1 MPNQSVLKQLT
12 KTLPKGSIYSLSE
25 QDSHV
30 ETIPTGISALDF
42 ALGTGG
48 FPRGHQVLL
57 YGQSSSG
64 KTALVL
70 QTVGAWQKEHPDSL
84 CAVIDLEKSM
94 TGDWAKKF
102 GINTDNLIVMRPT
115 NVEEMISMTCE
126 AVEAHIFDV
135 IMVDSLGAGL
145 LQSEIDNDKNRIGG
159 SAGAITRM
167 VKAINAAFISL
178 EREMRVAKAQGE
190 DVSDYAIPAVILINQ
205 VRADLKS
212 MYGGVTYS
220 GGYAL
225 THMMQAIIR
234 LRTSKAAEDKIMG
247 TVDNQPLRVGWLVS
261 ATVEKNKL
269 ATPGKSAGY
278 SFIFKECSEHIFGID
293 NAQSIADVLLAT
305 GIARL
310 EGKTIYYPT
319 PDGEQ
324 KVVGRKNFYQVLHE
338 DEKLV
343 SYLAE
348 YISKEVG
355 KDTKD
360 PDESED

>member
-1 MPNQSVLKQLT
+1 MADTSILKKLV
-12 KTLPKGSIYSLSE
+12 KTLPKGSIYSLAEEASK
-25 QDSHV
+25 V
-30 ETIPTGISALDF
+30 EVIPTGVSTLDF

-70 QTVGAWQKEHPDSL
+70 QTIGEWQKSHPDSV

-94 TGDWAKKF
+94 TAEWAKKF
-102 GINTDNLIVMRPT
+102 GINTDNLYIMRPT

-126 AVEAHIFDV
+126 AVEAHVFDV

-145 LQSEIDNDKNRIGG
+145 LQSEIDNDKNRMGG

-178 EREMRVAKAQGE
+178 EREIRVAKSQGE
-190 DVSDYAIPAVILINQ
+190 DTSEYVVPAVILINQ

-234 LRTSKAAEDKIMG
+234 LRTSKAADDKIVG

-278 SFIFKECSEHIFGID
+278 TFIFRECPEHIFGID
-293 NAQSIADVLLAT
+293 NAQSIADLSLAT
-305 GIARL
+305 GIAHI

-319 PDGEQ
+319 KDGEE
-324 KVVGRKNFYQVLHE
+324 KVVGRKNFYSLLHE
-338 DEKLV
+338 DSELV
-343 SYLAE
+343 SYLAQ
-348 YISKEVG
+348 YISQELG
-355 KDTKD
+355 KDLND
-360 PDESED
+360 SEDM